1 MLKKLLS
8 LLLALGLVLGLMG
21 CGELLAEEGLDI
33 IEDVYD
39 EYEQFQEDTSEDDT
53 PAKSEA
59 DTTQA
64 PTETDTT
71 QAPTEAAPALAA
83 DGWYYSKEDVA
94 LYLQLYGR
102 LPDNF
107 LTKDEARDLGWEG
120 GSVENYAPGYAIG
133 GDRFGNR
140 EGLLPEAEGRVYY
153 ECDIDTDGASS
164 RGAKRIVFSNDG
176 LIYYTEDHYESF
188 ELLYGEE

>member
-33 IEDVYD
+33 LEDAYD
-39 EYEQFQEDTSEDDT
+39 EYEQFQEDISEDDP
-53 PAKSEA
+53 PAESEA
-59 DTTQA
+59 
-64 PTETDTT
+64 DTT